1 MAEWSRVV
9 NTTIRKY
16 IRTEE
21 VNTLRNRKLTALL
34 KERGRITY
42 NHSGES
48 LDWKVRYKQAPLMG
62 FADADTLT
70 FPRRTR
76 RKTANLDWRGYALAE
91 SMTQKEKLMNRSTEA
106 IIKLYSSI
114 TEDMMEEAGELFG
127 DELYIDGNATG
138 NTKRM
143 HGIESFMAE
152 TTPAGSANVA
162 APNDTYAGLSTVLAN
177 YGGTW
182 TGTWPSGT
190 GDSEY
195 DFWSPVLVNYLSS
208 GLVGTG
214 DTWATQGIE
223 ALRFGLIKCQ
233 RNKTKKGG
241 VDVVILESTLYEEL
255 LNQLD
260 AKERFVSRP
269 GRNEGSLAKLGFTD
283 TVSFD
288 GVDVCWE
295 YGVPATIGYGF
306 NLDKM
311 ELCSLQSQ
319 LFVPEGPE
327 YDMASA
333 SWRFALHCYGN
344 IKYNPR
350 YFMKLDDYAT

>member
-1 MAEWSRVV
+1 MAEWARIV

-16 IRTEE
+16 IRKEE

-34 KERGRITY
+34 KSKGRITY

-114 TEDMMEEAGELFG
+114 AEDMMEEATELFG

-138 NTKRM
+138 NSKRF
-143 HGIESFMAE
+143 HGIESFLGG
-152 TTPAGSANVA
+152 TTSTGSDNVA
-162 APNDTYAGLSTVLAN
+162 LNSDTYAGLSTTLGN

-195 DFWSPVLVNYLSS
+195 DFWTPVLVNYLSS
-208 GLVGTG
+208 GIAGSG
-214 DTWATQGIE
+214 DTWATQGVE
-223 ALRFGLIKCQ
+223 ALRFGIIKCQ
-233 RNKTKKGG
+233 RNKTKKGAL
-241 VDVVILESTLYEEL
+241 DLILLEADLYSSL
-255 LNQLD
+255 LDQLD

-283 TVSFD
+283 TLNFD
-288 GVDVCWE
+288 GVDVSWE
-295 YGVPATIGYGF
+295 YGIPATIGYGF
-306 NLDKM
+306 NIDKM

-350 YFMKLDDYAT
+350 HFLKLDDYAT